1 MLSLIVINE
10 TTTSLVKYVVLLLV
24 FLIYQEIKNPLY
36 NILTE
41 IRTGTSGVF
50 PPLIFNLCAVV

>member
-10 TTTSLVKYVVLLLV
+10 TTTSLVKYVALL
-24 FLIYQEIKNPLY
+24 LIYQEIKNPLY